1 MGRGALMAFIYF
13 SWVMIFPF
21 LPGSIEGS
29 EPMMNMESYIRQERY
44 LLIPFIL
51 GLAGVFYLYWSMIR
65 IVHTFEKEYGDRE
78 NSLRLWIIG
87 MGALSG
93 VILIGLYPIGAIDV
107 ALYVIRARLW
117 AIYGESPMIALP
129 INFPHEP
136 YMAIGLEY
144 AGEPSP
150 YGPLWELIAQIPMRL
165 GFVNIESGIA
175 SMKIISLISYL
186 ATALLIG
193 WYAQQDSFHQAGR
206 VTALAFFVLNP
217 LVLVEGIG
225 NGHNDM
231 LMLLLITLGLILWQ
245 RDQWAWAAFFLTLA
259 SLVKGAGLIL
269 LPLFG
274 ITVLAAVKEWRARV
288 IRGIWISIIFLATSI
303 ILYRL
308 TGPFP
313 AVLAGAKEALF
324 NRVGYSP
331 TYVLLLIA
339 KEVFPQQS
347 EHVLP
352 ALQIIFIIYFVHLLI
367 LLARNKVTLIEAGF
381 LAYFSQFFL
390 GAAFRPWYPLWLVP
404 IAALELNSRF
414 YWRTFLFSLTAEL
427 SALNYAFLWAW
438 GLSTWNW
445 GLSGPLG
452 AYWNFG
458 TIIPLLTVPWTFGL
472 PILGD
477 LIGNLRN
484 RERFKNSLWI

>member
-1 MGRGALMAFIYF
+1 MAFIYF
-13 SWVMIFPF
+13 LLVMIFPF
-21 LPGSIEGS
+21 LPGSIEGL

-51 GLAGVFYLYWSMIR
+51 GLVGVFYLYWGMLR
-65 IVHTFEKEYGDRE
+65 TVHTFEKEYGDKE
-78 NSLRLWIIG
+78 KSLRLWIIG
-87 MGALSG
+87 IGALSG

-117 AIYGESPMIALP
+117 AIYGESPIIALP
-129 INFPHEP
+129 INFPHDP
-136 YMAIGLEY
+136 YLAIGLEY
-144 AGEPSP
+144 AGQPSP
-150 YGPLWELIAQIPMRL
+150 YGPLWELIAQIPVRL
-165 GFVNIESGIA
+165 GFLNIVSGIT

-186 ATALLIG
+186 GTAVLIG
-193 WYAQQDSFHQAGR
+193 WHAQQDKSSHQVDR
-206 VTALAFFVLNP
+206 VTAMAFFVLNP

-245 RDQWAWAAFFLTLA
+245 KDQWAWAAFSLTLA
-259 SLVKGAGLIL
+259 SLIKGAGLIL

-274 ITVLAAVKEWRARV
+274 IAVLVAVKEWRARI
-288 IRGIWISIIFLATSI
+288 IRGIWISVIFLATFI

-313 AVLAGAKEALF
+313 DVLAGVKAALF

-331 TYVLLLIA
+331 TYVLLLLT
-339 KEVFPQQS
+339 KEVLPNQS

-352 ALQIIFIIYFVHLLI
+352 ALRNIFIIYFIYLLI
-367 LLARNKVTLIEAGF
+367 LLARDKITLIEAGF

-390 GAAFRPWYPLWLVP
+390 GPAFFPWYPLWLVP
-404 IAALELNSRF
+404 MAALELNSRF

-438 GLSTWNW
+438 GLSTSDW

-452 AYWNFG
+452 LYWNFG

-477 LIGNLRN
+477 LIGNWRD